1 MCTYGSDMKPDDIVR
16 ALHPHSVGM
25 VVTAVAPPAQEES
38 TCRIPSTDTELTEL
52 TDERRTGAVD
62 RRRFTRTD
70 RRRKLRR

>member
-38 TCRIPSTDTELTEL
+38 TCRTPSIDTEL

-70 RRRKLRR
+70 RRRKSGG

>member
-1 MCTYGSDMKPDDIVR
+1 MCTYGNDMKPDDIVR
-16 ALHPHSVGM
+16 ALHPQSVGM